1 MRMPTPPAISDAE
14 WEVMQV
20 LWESA
25 PLTANEVVDRVAGR
39 RGWNPRTVKTL
50 LNRLVKKG
58 ALGFEQEGNRYRYFP
73 LASREAC
80 VRSESRSFLA
90 RVFGGAVGPMLAHF
104 VNEAP
109 LSPEELRHL
118 REVLDRR
125 VAGGRRRHSGLPN
138 QPAEK
143 TATETRTRRKEK

>member
-1 MRMPTPPAISDAE
+1 MPNPPAISDAE
-14 WEVMQV
+14 WDVMQV
-20 LWESA
+20 LWESS
-25 PLTANEVVDRVAGR
+25 PLTANEVVDKVARR

-73 LASREAC
+73 LASRDAC

-104 VNEAP
+104 VSEAP
-109 LSPEELRHL
+109 LSPEEI
-118 REVLDRR
+118 
-125 VAGGRRRHSGLPN
+125 RRR
-138 QPAEK
+138 AE
-143 TATETRTRRKEK
+143 ALGPWFHNLELNGIRHV